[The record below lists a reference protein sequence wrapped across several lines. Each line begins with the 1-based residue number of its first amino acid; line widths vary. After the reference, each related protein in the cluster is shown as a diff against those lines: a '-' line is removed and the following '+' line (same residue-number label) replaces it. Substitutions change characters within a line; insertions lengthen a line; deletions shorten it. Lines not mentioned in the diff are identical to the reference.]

1 MTGPSSP
8 KRQASP
14 SARGAVTLGLAA
26 IAVLIFGFGLWA
38 AFSSISGAVV
48 ASGQVE
54 VEQNRQ
60 IVQHPDGGVIAEILV
75 KDGDLVEAGDLL
87 LRLDGTLLRSIPV
100 PLPYPS
106 CPAFGGPNL
115 DTLYLTSIA
124 NSGHRLVADHP
135 DAGRITAI
143 RGLDVPGI
151 AEGIY
156 R

>member
-1 MTGPSSP
+1 VNG
-8 KRQASP
+8 
-14 SARGAVTLGLAA
+14 G
-26 IAVLIFGFGLWA
+26 
-38 AFSSISGAVV
+38 SGADGATVDANGRIWV
-48 ASGQVE
+48 A
-54 VEQNRQ
+54 
-60 IVQHPDGGVIAEILV
+60 LV
-75 KDGDLVEAGDLL
+75 LAQAVGCYSP
-87 LRLDGTLLRSIPV
+87 DGTLLRSIPV

-106 CPAFGGPNL
+106 CPAFGGEEM

-124 NSGHRLVADHP
+124 NSGHRLVANHP